1 MRRLLLYYL
10 AFTVAIIEAV
20 MFASVI
26 LVPLALWLREESD
39 WFENPFDT
47 AGIVDDDIGW
57 RKVKRDLEKAERE
70 KEQKGRQ

>member
-1 MRRLLLYYL
+1 MRRILLYYL
-10 AFTVAIIEAV
+10 ALIIVIIEAA
-20 MFASVI
+20 MFVSVI
-26 LVPLALWLREESD
+26 LVPLALWLREELD

-70 KEQKGRQ
+70 KEQKRRQ